1 MLLPAVISLILL
13 ALTAFVAYKLAEE
26 KGQNKIIWTVV
37 SLLIGPLGL
46 VIQYMVWLYQN
57 NKLSFR

>member
-1 MLLPAVISLILL
+1 MLLPTIISLILL

-26 KGQNKIIWTVV
+26 KGENKIVWTVV

-46 VIQYMVWLYQN
+46 VVQYMFWLYKN